1 MKGKKLK
8 LPTAWIQFKGGT
20 MWGAF
25 YKRPTTK
32 LFPEMS
38 YVRYTPAKSPKVCR
52 WRRDEDSTFST
63 GCDRLGLNIHGLYCQ
78 KCGGKIKVAR

>member
-1 MKGKKLK
+1 MKGKKLPVVWVE
-8 LPTAWIQFKGGT
+8 LDEESDGCLVPYAVRPYASV
-20 MWGAF
+20 GA
-25 YKRPTTK
+25 
-32 LFPEMS
+32 
-38 YVRYTPAKSPKVCR
+38 VRYTPAKPAKLCR

>member
-1 MKGKKLK
+1 MKGKKLPK
-8 LPTAWIQFKGGT
+8 RIWIVADSLGWYACAIKP
-20 MWGAF
+20 
-25 YKRPTTK
+25 RPAINT
-32 LFPEMS
+32 
-38 YVRYTPAKSPKVCR
+38 VIRNYTPAKPAKVCR